1 MSTDLTLFE
10 SPEEVVDILVDSDLW
25 TPQLD
30 PTEWDTHTFADGLT
44 RDELLS
50 ELLDHES
57 EFVLEMAD
65 LYFTDVAEFL
75 NTVQDMV
82 SFDFDD
88 DTGTMTAE
96 TEDGETIE
104 AHYEVP
110 DQTITDE
117 EELLLFA
124 AQLEAAAPVFRDH
137 CTLDL
142 WLTPHARAVFAADPD
157 VVASLRDAVGK
168 GE

>member
-1 MSTDLTLFE
+1 MSTDLTLFD
-10 SPEEVVDILVDSDLW
+10 SPEEVVDILVDNDLW

-30 PTEWDTHTFADGLT
+30 PDEWDSLTFADGLT

-50 ELLDHES
+50 ELLDHEA
-57 EFVLEMAD
+57 EHVLELND

-82 SFDFDD
+82 TFEFDD
-88 DTGTMTAE
+88 SEGLMTAE

-104 AHYEVP
+104 VSYAVP
-110 DQTITDE
+110 EESMTDE
-117 EELLLFA
+117 DELALFA

-137 CTLDL
+137 CVLDL
-142 WLTPHARAVFAADPD
+142 WLTPRARAVFAADPD

-168 GE
+168 DE